1 VRVLAVSQSLID
13 QPGTVAFLV
22 VFGMG
27 VLLFFLFRSMSRHLR
42 KVAVAA
48 RAEEEAAARA
58 AASEGDAGDGS
69 AGDLPAGSE
78 FPADSTVSADG
89 TGWAG
94 GSADASG
101 YAKRK
106 P

>member
-1 VRVLAVSQSLID
+1 MLAASKGLID

-42 KVAVAA
+42 TVAMAA

-58 AASEGDAGDGS
+58 GDSPAEGDV
-69 AGDLPAGSE
+69 PSE
-78 FPADSTVSADG
+78 
-89 TGWAG
+89 
-94 GSADASG
+94 SG
-101 YAKRK
+101 Q
-106 P
+106 PW